1 MGVVITPYCT
11 ARDVVDCC
19 DWPAFANLSAT
30 AQRRKI
36 NAASSRVDEVC
47 RRPFGFAQQS
57 VTEVF
62 SPRNRSSVYL
72 TLRPV
77 ISVMAVTLNGDV
89 LDNSLGDA
97 WTVHPDTGRLIRGDG
112 QDDPRFAPWW
122 PAGDRNLSVQYW
134 GGYQAL
140 PDDLVM
146 ATAYLVR
153 WLHERGKVAGIYQ
166 SESVGGWSG
175 TLASGGLSRT
185 VPDHVMALLS
195 DYVIEDAFA

>member
-1 MGVVITPYCT
+1 MGVVTAPYCT
-11 ARDVVDCC
+11 AQDVVDCC
-19 DWPAFANLSAT
+19 DWPAFGNLST
-30 AQRRKI
+30 SAQARKI

-47 RRPFGFAQQS
+47 RRPFGFGSQS

-62 SPRNRSSVYL
+62 SPRNQSAVYL

-77 ISVMAVTLNGDV
+77 QQVMTVTLNGTA

-97 WTVHPDTGRLIRGDG
+97 WTFHPGTGRLVRGDG

-122 PAGDRNLSVQYW
+122 PSGDRNLAVQYW

-146 ATAYLVR
+146 ATAYMVR
-153 WLHERGKVAGIYQ
+153 WLHERGRVAGIYA

-175 TLASGGLSRT
+175 TLAGDDLSQT
-185 VPDHVMALLS
+185 VPPHVMALLS